1 MALDG
6 AGEDKA
12 FGGEHDD
19 SLIFIHL
26 EFFTGNDLAFHGADA
41 KADACAYGDA
51 DTGGAADVV
60 RWSAAGFVEDGL
72 GSPESVFIW
81 FLHEGVGN

>member
-1 MALDG
+1 LRLDG

-41 KADACAYGDA
+41 KADATAYGDA
-51 DTGGAADVV
+51 DTGGASDIGRRCATC
-60 RWSAAGFVEDGL
+60 FMEDAC
-72 GSPESVFIW
+72 GSPESVFA
-81 FLHEGVGN
+81 FLLHQCVGD